1 MNSTIKHILIII
13 FTLLPALAMAS
24 VKITGSAADYKTG
37 EPLPGAHL
45 QIANTNWTTIA
56 DENGRFSFSD
66 IPIGDYILTASHI
79 GYIEAEQPFR
89 VLNEATV
96 NLNIFLRP
104 QTIELPEVTIEA
116 VSPSAKVYNS
126 EVIRAS
132 TAQDLGTFLVRM
144 GEAVILDGG
153 GSKEARI
160 SIRGCKP
167 EQIAVYLDG
176 HRLNDPRTGEVN
188 LKSIPLASLDRI
200 VVKPNSDLAMGSSS
214 PGGAV
219 ELYTSDAEGTA
230 LKFGTGSFGF
240 RNYGFD
246 TGGKYKMHRFKFSCA
261 QTQSDGD
268 FTYHDANG
276 IEKTRL
282 NDDYQNRSLFLKHS
296 VDLGK
301 SHFNWSFHHLETD
314 RGAPGGI
321 ENPATLDRILKT
333 VDGTALNL
341 QTSGGNWISRTR
353 ASYYETSTENRTYY
367 FFGGDTIEFPANH
380 RSTAFEIDSRLTRDD
395 SLGQSSVGASYRF
408 DGVSSSSFANDEDR
422 RDLGLYFQRSLN
434 FDRFNLTSAVR
445 FDSYRGYGSFI
456 SSSLSG
462 RMQPFLLNNLSLT
475 GNLTR
480 GFNLPTFNQ
489 LFWAENVF
497 AAPNPDLDPERSES
511 YDAGVEYSQ
520 RRFRARLT
528 YFHRDIKDMIIWQE
542 TFTQSGRK
550 WKPVNTDAALITGI
564 ELYGGYDS
572 VNFRFSAS
580 ASISDPRNR
589 SEDYYDKLL
598 VFQPRVRTSESATVK
613 IQPFNFTLSHRYLS
627 KRYTLQANTKWVDA
641 VSIYDVSIGY
651 SLEYQRWTG
660 EIILRIDNLFDEEYN
675 IIKDSPMP
683 GRSCSLNLTIT
694 QNYTGPQK

>member
-1 MNSTIKHILIII
+1 
-13 FTLLPALAMAS
+13 MAS
-24 VKITGSAADYKTG
+24 VKITGSAADYNTG

-45 QIANTNWTTIA
+45 QIANTNWTAVT

-66 IPIGDYILTASHI
+66 IPAGVYILTASHI
-79 GYIEAEQPFR
+79 GYIEVEQSFR
-89 VLNEATV
+89 VFNEAAAS
-96 NLNIFLRP
+96 LNIFLRP
-104 QTIELPEVTIEA
+104 QTIELPEVTVEA
-116 VSPSAKVYNS
+116 LSLNTRIYNA
-126 EVIRAS
+126 EVIRA
-132 TAQDLGTFLVRM
+132 AAAEDLGTFLVRM
-144 GEAVILDGG
+144 GEANILDGG
-153 GSKEARI
+153 GAKEARI

-176 HRLNDPRTGEVN
+176 HRLNEPRTGDVD

-200 VVKPNSDLAMGSSS
+200 VVKPNSDLTSGSSC

-230 LKFGTGSFGF
+230 IKFGTGSFGF

-261 QTQSDGD
+261 QTHSDGD

-296 VDLGK
+296 IDLGK
-301 SHFNWSFHHLETD
+301 SHFNWSFHHLENY

-333 VDGTALNL
+333 VNGAAFNF
-341 QTSGGNWISRTR
+341 QTSGGNWISQTR
-353 ASYYETSTENRTYY
+353 ASYYETFTENRTYY

-380 RSTAFEIDSRLTRDD
+380 RSTAFEIDSRLTRND
-395 SLGQSSVGASYRF
+395 SLGQNSVGASYRF

-434 FDRFNLTSAVR
+434 FKRFNLTSAVR

-462 RMQPFLLNNLSLT
+462 RMNPFLLKYLSLT

-511 YDAGVEYSQ
+511 YDAGLEYSTL
-520 RRFRARLT
+520 RFQARLT

-564 ELYGGYDS
+564 ELYSGYDS
-572 VNFRFSAS
+572 ENFKFSAS

-589 SEDYYDKLL
+589 SEDYYDNFL
-598 VFQPRVRTSESATVK
+598 VFQPRVQTSESATLK
-613 IQPFNFTLSHRYLS
+613 FRSFNLTLSHRYLS

-651 SLEYQRWTG
+651 SLEYQRWAG
-660 EIILRIDNLFDEEYN
+660 EIIVRVDNLLNEEYS
-675 IIKDSPMP
+675 IIKESPMP
-683 GRSCSLNLTIT
+683 GRNYSLNLTKDI
-694 QNYTGPQK
+694 

>member
-1 MNSTIKHILIII
+1 MNSTIKHIFII
-13 FTLLPALAMAS
+13 FTLFPALTLAS

-45 QIANTNWTTIA
+45 QIANTNWTTVA

-66 IPIGDYILTASHI
+66 IPAGVYILTASHI

-89 VLNEATV
+89 VFNEAAV
-96 NLNIFLRP
+96 SLNILLRT
-104 QTIELPEVTIEA
+104 QTLELPEVTIEA
-116 VSPSAKVYNS
+116 LSLNTRVYNA

-144 GEAVILDGG
+144 GEANILDGG

-176 HRLNDPRTGEVN
+176 HRLNDPRTGEAN

-200 VVKPNSDLAMGSSS
+200 VIKPNSDLTSGSSS

-230 LKFGTGSFGF
+230 IKFGTGSFGF

-246 TGGKYKMHRFKFSCA
+246 IGGEYKTHRFKFSYM
-261 QTQSDGD
+261 QTNSDGN

-282 NDDYQNRSLFLKHS
+282 NDDYENRSLFLKHS

-301 SHFNWSFHHLETD
+301 SSLSISFHHLETD

-333 VDGTALNL
+333 ADGAAFNF
-341 QTSGGNWISRTR
+341 QTSGGNWISKTR
-353 ASYYETSTENRTYY
+353 ASYYETFTENRTYY

-380 RSTAFEIDSRLTRDD
+380 RSTAFEIDSRLTRND

-408 DGVSSSSFANDEDR
+408 DGVSSSSFADDEDR
-422 RDLGLYFQRSLN
+422 RDFGLYFRRALK
-434 FDRFNLTSAVR
+434 FKRLNLTSAVR

-462 RMQPFLLNNLSLT
+462 RIEHFLIKNLSLT
-475 GNLTR
+475 GNWTR

-497 AAPNPDLDPERSES
+497 AAPNPDLNPERSES
-511 YDAGVEYSQ
+511 YDAGLEYSQ
-520 RRFRARLT
+520 RRFQARLT

-550 WKPVNTDAALITGI
+550 WKPVNTDDALITGYEI
-564 ELYGGYDS
+564 YGGYDS
-572 VNFRFSAS
+572 ENFKFSAS
-580 ASISDPRNR
+580 AAISDPRNQ
-589 SEDYYDKLL
+589 SENYYDKLL
-598 VFQPRVRTSESATVK
+598 VFQPRAQTSESATMK
-613 IQPFNFTLSHRYLS
+613 IRPFNFTLSHRYLS

-651 SLEYQRWTG
+651 NLKYQRWIG
-660 EIILRIDNLFDEEYN
+660 KIILRIDNLFDEEYN
-675 IIKDSPMP
+675 IIKESPMP

-694 QNYTGPQK
+694 QNYTSSQK